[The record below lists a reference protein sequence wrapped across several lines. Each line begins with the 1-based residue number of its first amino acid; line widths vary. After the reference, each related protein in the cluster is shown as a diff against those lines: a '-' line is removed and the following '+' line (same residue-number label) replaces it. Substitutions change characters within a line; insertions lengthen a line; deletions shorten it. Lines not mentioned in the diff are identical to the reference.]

1 MNLLDVGCG
10 TGRHAIELTR
20 RGYNITGIDLS
31 EAQLV
36 LAKEKA
42 REAGLTI
49 PPFLQADARNLPFK
63 TQFDGGAIMLY
74 EGGFPPLMETDEEN
88 ASILSSVAG
97 ALKHEY
103 IHFHHAQWPLY
114 LEALTQ

>member
-1 MNLLDVGCG
+1 MHGEVSMAEAWYISLFKKNYAHQYDREVFTQGTIGECDFLEQEFQYNKKMNLLDVGCG

-49 PPFLQADARNLPFK
+49 PFLQADARNL
-63 TQFDGGAIMLY
+63 L
-74 EGGFPPLMETDEEN
+74 
-88 ASILSSVAG
+88 
-97 ALKHEY
+97 
-103 IHFHHAQWPLY
+103 
-114 LEALTQ
+114 